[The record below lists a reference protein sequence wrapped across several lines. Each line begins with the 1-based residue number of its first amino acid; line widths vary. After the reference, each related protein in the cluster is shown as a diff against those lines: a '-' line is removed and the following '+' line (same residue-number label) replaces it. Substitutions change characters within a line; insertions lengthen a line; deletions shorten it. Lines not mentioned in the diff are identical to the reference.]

1 MTEDPSNKSQQ
12 IELPKEE
19 PFQIPS
25 RAEQKRRARRIWML
39 CIFFSLFVLV
49 SMGGT
54 ILILIVQRQ
63 DIQRVVAFSTVTFQV
78 IIGMFATGFTT
89 PLFLEQ
95 RLNFLIG
102 LEMSRRSVDVLDKV
116 DDNIGQRLKRVDL
129 LLDSAEQMKEGKGA
143 LIQVFREEM
152 AKLRKEIRA
161 SKTETENELSA
172 ALDEGERAA
181 NAPDCPRCGE
191 KMIFTKGNGE
201 TTDGYVCT
209 CVPVDLADIEKP
221 K

>member
-1 MTEDPSNKSQQ
+1 MESLDKTHEMPAV
-12 IELPKEE
+12 KEE
-19 PFQIPS
+19 QFQIPS

-39 CIFFSLFVLV
+39 CILFSLFVLV

-54 ILILIVQRQ
+54 VLILVVSKQ
-63 DIQRVVAFSTVTFQV
+63 DIQRIVAFSTVTFQV

-116 DDNIGQRLKRVDL
+116 DDNIDKRLKRVDL

-143 LIQVFREEM
+143 LIQVFRDEM
-152 AKLRKEIRA
+152 KKLRDEIRGT
-161 SKTETENELSA
+161 KETTETELAA

-181 NAPDCPRCGE
+181 
-191 KMIFTKGNGE
+191 
-201 TTDGYVCT
+201 
-209 CVPVDLADIEKP
+209 ADIEKP
-221 K
+221 TGS